1 MTITGFVKQKGY
13 YIDKQTIDS
22 TELKSIKDDL
32 TVEPK
37 LMDFG
42 PENDENDEDEK
53 NTLLTNM
60 TTKIQQ
66 EQNKKVKANNNT
78 NNQSTQ
84 TQLDDLARP

>member
-1 MTITGFVKQKGY
+1 MLRFMPANK
-13 YIDKQTIDS
+13 YI
-22 TELKSIKDDL
+22 
-32 TVEPK
+32 EPNYS
-37 LMDFG
+37 G
-42 PENDENDEDEK
+42 ATQWNDEDET